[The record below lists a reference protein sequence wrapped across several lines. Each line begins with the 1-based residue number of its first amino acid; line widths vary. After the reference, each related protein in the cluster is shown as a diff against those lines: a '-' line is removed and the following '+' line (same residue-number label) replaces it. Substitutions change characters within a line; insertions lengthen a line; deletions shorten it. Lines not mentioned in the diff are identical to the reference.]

1 MNQQPN
7 DFERSASAEDRTGL
21 FTELWGFMK
30 ENKRWWLLPI
40 LLFLF
45 IFGLLLVL
53 GGTGAAPF
61 IYTLF

>member
-1 MNQQPN
+1 MNHEPN
-7 DFERSASAEDRTGL
+7 EFERSTSDTGSTGL
-21 FTELWGFMK
+21 FAELWGFMK

-40 LLFLF
+40 LVFLL

>member
-1 MNQQPN
+1 MSQDPN
-7 DFERSASAEDRTGL
+7 EFERSASSAGRTGL
-21 FTELWGFMK
+21 FGELWGFMK

-40 LLFLF
+40 LVFLL

>member
-1 MNQQPN
+1 MNQDPSE
-7 DFERSASAEDRTGL
+7 FEKSALKAGRTGL
-21 FTELWGFMK
+21 FGELWGFMK

-40 LLFLF
+40 LVFLL
-45 IFGLLLVL
+45 IFGTLLIL

>member
-1 MNQQPN
+1 MSQDSNE
-7 DFERSASAEDRTGL
+7 FERSASNAVRTGL
-21 FTELWGFMK
+21 FGELWGFMK

-40 LLFLF
+40 LVFLL

>member
-1 MNQQPN
+1 MSHDSNE
-7 DFERSASAEDRTGL
+7 FERSALNTGRTGL
-21 FTELWGFMK
+21 LGELWGFMK

-40 LLFLF
+40 LVFLL

>member
-7 DFERSASAEDRTGL
+7 EFERSASDGGRTGL

-40 LLFLF
+40 LVFLL

-53 GGTGAAPF
+53 G
-61 IYTLF
+61 